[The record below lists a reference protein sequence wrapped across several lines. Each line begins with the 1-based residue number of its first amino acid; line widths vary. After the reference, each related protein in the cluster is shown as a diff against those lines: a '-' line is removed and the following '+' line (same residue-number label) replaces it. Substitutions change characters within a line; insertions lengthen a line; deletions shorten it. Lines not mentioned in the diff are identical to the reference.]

1 LQIAGDKLTQLAAKH
16 WSEAA
21 RAKQQQPPFEPDIVQ
36 QIYSQELG
44 GGKDKPPLLRRVMLL
59 EVSYVVYAVL

>member
-1 LQIAGDKLTQLAAKH
+1 
-16 WSEAA
+16 
-21 RAKQQQPPFEPDIVQ
+21 VQ

-59 EVSYVVYAVL
+59 EVSYVVYAVLELKLGSVLPVCSTVP